1 MAWRL
6 ERLAILAA
14 LGLALATVV
23 LAPRHIVAQ
32 EPTPSPTATMTLTP
46 YAGPPGWTCGTP
58 APPPPVSESRW
69 YYGLPLC
76 TPTPRATAVRT
87 PYPTL
92 PRVTIPRA
100 TIPVSPATTVTPSPT
115 PTPTLAPA
123 PPVTATFYV
132 YTVFYPPAGQ
142 VFRIPAE
149 VAGYGDAVSITTE
162 IEAWHYPGSQA
173 LYGVV
178 FSPTMPVSSRP
189 VTVTL
194 CTEVLEWGDPCC
206 SNCEGCVAGC
216 GYAMESR
223 GMLYH
228 RGASGNYKWD
238 HWGTTFWRVPSGDC
252 RLADPVLQ
260 KQTECY
266 TVVENT
272 PWGEQFG
279 YGVLHEGWGIRHRV
293 RVRITVLVGTN
304 VIVYP
309 PPGPTPTCIPCR
321 GMVIPERPP
330 IWFEPPEVSEPACY
344 TLLPHIGW
352 SNAPLHIPDFEFG
365 PVEICVRYVTLKGE
379 IFGVDL
385 NALVTAIASLVAIA
399 ILVSVLAGV

>member
-1 MAWRL
+1 MLMRWPL
-6 ERLAILAA
+6 FLFPLFVFLLLVVSPI
-14 LGLALATVV
+14 TVG
-23 LAPRHIVAQ
+23 AQ
-32 EPTPSPTATMTLTP
+32 PPTP
-46 YAGPPGWTCGTP
+46 
-58 APPPPVSESRW
+58 
-69 YYGLPLC
+69 GLPLQTPVSTSPYPQPDPDC
-76 TPTPRATAVRT
+76 GYCFLVCTGGTPTPTRT
-87 PYPTL
+87 
-92 PRVTIPRA
+92 
-100 TIPVSPATTVTPSPT
+100 PT
-115 PTPTLAPA
+115 PTPTRTPTPTPAPA
-123 PPVTATFYV
+123 PPVTGTFYIYSV
-132 YTVFYPPAGQ
+132 LYSPTGEIYQMPPE
-142 VFRIPAE
+142 IS
-149 VAGYGDAVSITTE
+149 GYGDAVSVTVE
-162 IEAWHYPGSQA
+162 VEAWHTAGSQL
-173 LYGVV
+173 LYGFI
-178 FSPTMPVSSRP
+178 FSPTVYVASRP